1 MFAEAERYKKEA
13 GRLYPAMEVPTESK
27 EELEKN
33 LNEAVIQLEEAEEIS
48 LESYLLFWEAN
59 LKLEKRL
66 DY

>member
-33 LNEAVIQLEEAEEIS
+33 YNEAD
-48 LESYLLFWEAN
+48 
-59 LKLEKRL
+59 R
-66 DY
+66 